1 MTVKQKQVCKSLKIY
16 IANGVITK
24 QQYKTLKGQVL
35 AGDIE
40 GALKGLKTIL
50 MRVENQKQGVGV

>member
-1 MTVKQKQVCKSLKIY
+1 MTVKQKQVCKTLKSFIEE
-16 IANGVITK
+16 GELTK

-35 AGDIE
+35 AGDTE

-50 MRVENQKQGVGV
+50 MRVEKQKQDVGV